1 MTSIK
6 EKPRYLSRQKI
17 HEILTNQVQT
27 LPIQHC
33 RQNSDNIK
41 LLKIT
46 EQDQRTPLMSTR
58 KTIDQNVTSKNL
70 TKLKLCHHKQG
81 SLDFE
86 PFQLNNGTKFGKF
99 TQIKSARSKKINHF
113 DLSKQINNINNCQLE
128 NKNQNIKTQSQF
140 KNEQIYDENILDL
153 LLLNTMELKEMLSV
167 NNEPAKKTQRIKPKI
182 TFITN
187 TKGLPHDFFFQ
198 Q

>member
-6 EKPRYLSRQKI
+6 EKPGFLNRQKI
-17 HEILTNQVQT
+17 HDILTNQVQS

-46 EQDQRTPLMSTR
+46 EQAKRTPLISTR

-70 TKLKLCHHKQG
+70 TKLKLSHHKHG

-86 PFQLNNGTKFGKF
+86 PFQLNNGTKIGKF
-99 TQIKSARSKKINHF
+99 TQIKSARSKKINLF

-128 NKNQNIKTQSQF
+128 SKNQTIKTQSQF

-167 NNEPAKKTQRIKPKI
+167 NKEPAQKTQRTKPKI